1 MTEPRRWLDDPEAS
15 DELKQT
21 LDAARRPRGLDRATR
36 ARVGARL
43 GRLGV
48 VPLSAV
54 TWLSIKSAAA
64 LGLAGGATVASAMV
78 AVERYQASHA
88 AVAVAPSAAPSPK
101 RSSHAPEVK
110 RPPADTPQASEPP
123 TPEASPTLNP
133 PAELPRSERPRA
145 PAPSASTAGGLAEES
160 ALLEQARRALGS
172 APSAALSRVREHAR
186 RFPDGQ
192 LAAER
197 SLIEVEALYRMGH
210 RAEAR
215 ALAERLLSQG
225 GGDLYVGRVRR
236 LLQKIDGDR

>member
-15 DELKQT
+15 DELKHT
-21 LDAARRPRGLDRATR
+21 LDAARRPRSLDRATR
-36 ARVGARL
+36 ARVGTRL

-48 VPLSAV
+48 VPLSAI

-88 AVAVAPSAAPSPK
+88 VVAMAPSGAPVPQQT
-101 RSSHAPEVK
+101 SHAPEVK
-110 RPPADTPQASEPP
+110 QPPAGSPEASEPDVP
-123 TPEASPTLNP
+123 VASPTLNP
-133 PAELPRSERPRA
+133 PAELPRTELPRA
-145 PAPSASTAGGLAEES
+145 PAPSATAPGGLAEES

-172 APSAALSRVREHAR
+172 APSAALSSVREHAR
-186 RFPDGQ
+186 RFPNGQ

-197 SLIEVEALYRMGH
+197 SLIEVDALYRMGH
-210 RAEAR
+210 GAEAR

-225 GGDLYVGRVRR
+225 GGDLYVGRVQR